1 MCLWSVELVFR
12 GLFLC
17 LLAVSF
23 SMFPLPPA
31 TLRSGYMLRNTVD
44 FSKSVEEMMRQTL
57 GISVDEPVE
66 EEPELEETEDD
77 EEQLLEDDDEDE
89 DEDGGEVEE
98 MHDEL

>member
-1 MCLWSVELVFR
+1 
-12 GLFLC
+12 
-17 LLAVSF
+17 
-23 SMFPLPPA
+23 
-31 TLRSGYMLRNTVD
+31 MLRNTVD